1 LAYEG
6 EAKLADLEYAKRVGE
21 VKSHEMRTASGS
33 SSNVS
38 NEPLIMPQQG
48 TMHFMSIEVA
58 EQEYLFR
65 PPLPHP
71 DASFTEIMQG
81 IQQTGTRNATSK
93 TQDEPT
99 VVLFSHNHLHDLESL
114 WWVAVWMVFYNHL
127 SKSKQSDECLSTDIR
142 DVDHQLDLA
151 RTLFPPILESS
162 RRQNGFQLSFT
173 KRCEGL
179 PSNKKV
185 ISGYLE
191 GFRQILVKH
200 YLAIEST
207 FPQFIN
213 SSTSKD
219 DIYDDFRT
227 AFIDSRQQ
235 YSDFVL
241 AFIPDVKHNLKRAR
255 AESTNDTRVITKRR

>member
-1 LAYEG
+1 
-6 EAKLADLEYAKRVGE
+6 
-21 VKSHEMRTASGS
+21 
-33 SSNVS
+33 
-38 NEPLIMPQQG
+38 
-48 TMHFMSIEVA
+48 MSIEVA
-58 EQEYLFR
+58 EQEYL
-65 PPLPHP
+65 LLHP
-71 DASFTEIMQG
+71 DASFTGIMQG
-81 IQQTGTRNATSK
+81 IQQISTRNATSK

-142 DVDHQLDLA
+142 DVDHQLGLA

-162 RRQNGFQLSFT
+162 RCQNGFPLSFT

-185 ISGYLE
+185 ICGYLE
-191 GFRQILVKH
+191 GLRQILVKH

-213 SSTSKD
+213 LSTSKD